1 MFFAHSKEDKDI
13 IVHELNA
20 VCQQNNNSEI
30 LQMTARQD
38 VMHLI
43 DPIEAFNAY
52 NLSVAC
58 APEVTEDELNDENA
72 FRSNKEGNSLLVQGQ
87 EQILVANPNYVEY
100 VRDGVR
106 CYVSKNLRKELYL
119 TDGTLYKKPQ
129 QSGKF
134 KKKYYETFIGIDFKR
149 QVIRLKKLDGEEVE
163 MERKGFR

>member
-1 MFFAHSKEDKDI
+1 
-13 IVHELNA
+13 
-20 VCQQNNNSEI
+20 
-30 LQMTARQD
+30 MTARQD

-58 APEVTEDELNDENA
+58 APEVAEDELNDENA

-106 CYVSKNLRKELYL
+106 CYVSKSLRKELYL

-149 QVIRLKKLDGEEVE
+149 QVIRLKKLDGDEVE